1 MIGTIISD
9 KSEVGF
15 YDQSQ
20 KIIKVVLAVITSLGT
35 VMLPRI
41 ANNFA
46 NGEKEKVNEYMKKS
60 FNMVFFLAFP
70 MIFGIIAVSEN
81 FVPIFF
87 GQGYEKVAILMNVIS
102 PIILFIGISNVT
114 GTQYLLPTKRQKEYT
129 ISVIV
134 GAILNFIM
142 NACLIGKYG
151 AVGASIGTV
160 IAEFSVTAVQEY
172 FVRKDFDLK
181 EIVKLS
187 KNYIISSV
195 IMFVVCMLIKN
206 INAGK
211 FATLIIQVITG
222 GITYGICM
230 LALKDEFV
238 YDILERTRNKLKKI

>member
-102 PIILFIGISNVT
+102 PIILFIGLSNVT
-114 GTQYLLPTKRQKEYT
+114 GTQYLLPTKRQK
-129 ISVIV
+129 
-134 GAILNFIM
+134 
-142 NACLIGKYG
+142 
-151 AVGASIGTV
+151 
-160 IAEFSVTAVQEY
+160 
-172 FVRKDFDLK
+172 
-181 EIVKLS
+181 
-187 KNYIISSV
+187 
-195 IMFVVCMLIKN
+195 
-206 INAGK
+206 
-211 FATLIIQVITG
+211 
-222 GITYGICM
+222 
-230 LALKDEFV
+230 
-238 YDILERTRNKLKKI
+238 